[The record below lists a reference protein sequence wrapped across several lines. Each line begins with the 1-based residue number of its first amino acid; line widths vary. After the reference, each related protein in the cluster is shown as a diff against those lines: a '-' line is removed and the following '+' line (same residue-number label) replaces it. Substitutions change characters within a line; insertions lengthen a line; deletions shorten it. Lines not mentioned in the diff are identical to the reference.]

1 LSAIDDIRILAN
13 MKTIAVTVDE
23 ATLRLLDELASGAS
37 GRRTRSALVRAALR
51 QFAESER
58 RRETEDR
65 EREIFRKHR
74 KRLAQQ
80 ARLLIRD
87 QARP

>member
-1 LSAIDDIRILAN
+1 
-13 MKTIAVTVDE
+13 MKTIAVTIDE
-23 ATLRLLDELASGAS
+23 ATLKLLDELAAGQS

-51 QFAESER
+51 QFAENAR
-58 RRETEDR
+58 RREVEER

-74 KRLAQQ
+74 RQLAQQ
-80 ARLLIRD
+80 TRVLIRD

>member
-1 LSAIDDIRILAN
+1 VGPLSIVTN
-13 MKTIAVTVDE
+13 VKTIAVTIDE
-23 ATLRLLDELASGAS
+23 ATLKLLDELAAGQS

-51 QFAESER
+51 QFAENER
-58 RRETEDR
+58 RREVEER

-74 KRLAQQ
+74 RQLAQQ
-80 ARLLIRD
+80 TRVLIRD